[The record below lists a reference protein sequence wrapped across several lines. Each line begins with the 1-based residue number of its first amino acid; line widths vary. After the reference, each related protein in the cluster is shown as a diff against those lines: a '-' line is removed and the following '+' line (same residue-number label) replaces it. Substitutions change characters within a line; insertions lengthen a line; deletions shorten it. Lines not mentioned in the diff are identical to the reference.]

1 MSRASRVAAG
11 IALVGPA
18 FAESRNEPG
27 FSGAL
32 VSLVDALA
40 SLVALAADDVAAT
53 EKEKSEGRGV
63 PAAAVGAAAASSLRA
78 LSFFFA
84 GGGAAAEDALGA
96 WAAATDGLRA
106 RVDAEASAKQ
116 KGASPRARRARGPDP
131 ARGGG
136 SNAAE
141 WDGTT
146 VPAGTLVETL

>member
-32 VSLVDALA
+32 GSLVDALA
-40 SLVALAADDVAAT
+40 SLVALAAADVAAT
-53 EKEKSEGRGV
+53 EAEKSESSGV

-78 LSFFFA
+78 LSFA

-116 KGASPRARRARGPDP
+116 KTKVASPRARRARDP

-141 WDGTT
+141 WDGMT